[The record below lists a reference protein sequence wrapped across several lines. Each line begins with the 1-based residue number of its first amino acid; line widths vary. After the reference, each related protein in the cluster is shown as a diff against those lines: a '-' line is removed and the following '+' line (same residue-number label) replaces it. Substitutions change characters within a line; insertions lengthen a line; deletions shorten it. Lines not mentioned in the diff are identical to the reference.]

1 MKKFLFLSLLTL
13 LSATVQ
19 AATIT
24 KLDKVPYPQYL
35 TDITFDVNTNKLS
48 FNDTYKS
55 GEQLHRRIYTIH
67 FYYREEN
74 NTQLMYVQDSE
85 QYYTYGKQTG
95 YVAESTEI
103 YDAETQQIVKYVF
116 NISGSKGG
124 YIDADLNK
132 YINQCIKNGYGS
144 LHIAIE
150 GVEVLY
156 DNKTGEKKVPYEAAA
171 DNNPKKGSYL
181 NNYIDVEVSGFT
193 KVSLS
198 TDKEIRYGQ
207 DMLLMIMIYGTGQ
220 TTYSLQQSMD
230 SVSWQTREV
239 GTLTTAMVRNHYGME
254 FHYTFNNNG
263 LPAKIYYRL
272 LVQDVKTGL
281 RDTSKV
287 VTTKVLYSTTIS
299 DVVTYLSPGEKFL
312 LPQALDCKQY
322 SVISDFPVQRKEE
335 GGVVTFT
342 QPACNVEIV
351 ERQQVYTV
359 RFLAADYTLLKTDI
373 VNCGEDAVAP
383 QAPVLQGYTFK
394 GWNRDITNV
403 RNDFSV
409 IAQYD
414 MGSNYTFSTRLTE
427 HTSPLHPYLVT
438 FNNKKVTVGDSLT
451 FAADVRTSAASYL
464 SYQWAYR
471 NTEGEWQWQDPVT
484 VGTFSS
490 NDAQQGKIRTFTQ
503 KVAVAYQYGYERAF
517 QNGYAFRFRLYSAG
531 TTIYSE
537 PYEYELYYPILIN
550 SQIETE
556 DGEYEWLY
564 SASGTTSMLAGLGEI
579 PARYN
584 DTIIVRRQDNKINEC
599 MQFTRVNKPQFSL
612 ESGIDENGN
621 AWFICPGETEKI
633 NITVSKK
640 LVVFDGVYGDGYPK
654 ALDFTAQGFGKVNGY
669 YAQVV
674 NCGDNVTLPDDPEME
689 GYIFTGWKSWNDSE
703 YADDAYL
710 NVPATDDNI
719 IGFTADF
726 EPIPEDV
733 IDAIEE
739 VIGEDGSDRT
749 RKVIYNGQLL
759 IIRADGTIYNVVGVR
774 VK

>member
-13 LSATVQ
+13 LSAAVQ

-24 KLDKVPYPQYL
+24 KLDKVPFPQYF
-35 TDITFDVNTNKLS
+35 TDITFDVKTNKLR

-55 GEQLHRRIYTIH
+55 GEQLHRRIYKVH
-67 FYYREEN
+67 FFYREEN
-74 NTQLMYVQDSE
+74 TTQLMYVQDTE
-85 QYYTYGKQTG
+85 QFYTYGKQTG

-103 YDAETQQIVKYVF
+103 YDAETQQLVEYVF

-124 YIDADLNK
+124 YVDADISK
-132 YINQCIKNGYGS
+132 YIDLCVKNGYGS
-144 LHIAIE
+144 LRIAIE
-150 GVEVLY
+150 GIEVLY
-156 DNKTGEKKVPYEAAA
+156 DNKNGEKQVPYETDA
-171 DNNPKKGSYL
+171 DTNPKKGSFL
-181 NNYIDVEVSGFT
+181 NNYIDIEVSGFT

-198 TDKEIRYGQ
+198 ANKEIRYGQ
-207 DMLLMIMIYGTGQ
+207 DMPILIMVYGTGQ
-220 TTYSLQQSMD
+220 TTYALQQSMD
-230 SVSWQTREV
+230 SVSWQTLES
-239 GTLTTAMVRNHYGME
+239 GAMSTAMVRNHYGME
-254 FHYTFNNNG
+254 FHYSFTYNG
-263 LPAKIYYRL
+263 LPAKIHYRL

-281 RDTSKV
+281 RDTSNV

-299 DVVTYLSPGEKFL
+299 DVVTYLTPGEDFL
-312 LPQALDCKQY
+312 LPKAPDCKQY

-335 GGVVTFT
+335 GGIVTFT

-403 RNDFSV
+403 HSDFTA

-427 HTSPLHPYLVT
+427 HASPLHPYLVT
-438 FNNKKVTVGDSLT
+438 FNNKKVTIGDSLT
-451 FAADVRTSAASYL
+451 FTADVRTGAESYL
-464 SYQWAYR
+464 SYQWAFR
-471 NTEGEWQWQDPVT
+471 NAEGEWQWQDPVT
-484 VGTFSS
+484 VGSFTA
-490 NDAQQGKIRTFTQ
+490 NDAQQGKTHTFTQ

-517 QNGYAFRFRLYSAG
+517 QDGYAFRFRLYSAG

-556 DGEYEWLY
+556 DGEYEYLY
-564 SASGTTSMLAGLGEI
+564 SASGTTSMVAGKGEI
-579 PARYN
+579 PARYK
-584 DTIIVRRQDNKINEC
+584 DTIIVRRLDNKTNGC
-599 MQFTRVNKPQFSL
+599 MQFTRANKPQFRL

-621 AWFICPGETEKI
+621 AWFICPGETETI

-640 LVVFDGVYGDGYPK
+640 LVVFDGVYGNGYPK
-654 ALDFTAQGFGKVNGY
+654 PLDFTTQGFGKVNGY
-669 YAQVV
+669 YAQAV
-674 NCGDNVTLPDDPEME
+674 NCGGSVIIPDDPEME

-719 IGFTADF
+719 IGFTAEF
-726 EPIPEDV
+726 EPIPED
-733 IDAIEE
+733 IMDGIEE
-739 VIGEDGSDRT
+739 VIQDTHSVQT
-749 RKVIYNGQLL
+749 RKVIYNGQLF
-759 IIRADGTIYNVVGVR
+759 IIRPDGKIYNAQGMQVR
-774 VK
+774 